1 MIESRVAS
9 RYARSLLNLA
19 IEQGKLEEA
28 FKEMKL
34 IGDTFESSRDLQLL
48 LESPIIKVDKKIS
61 IIKAIFKGKLSKFA
75 EDFVSIIVRKRR
87 EGYLC
92 NIVTEF
98 QAQYRQKN
106 KFITAVVTSA
116 VGLDAEMRN
125 AVLKLVQDSTKSEV
139 ELVEKKDPDLIGGLI
154 LKIGDKQY
162 DGSLQRSLNDL
173 RKELNVKK
181 YLAN

>member
-1 MIESRVAS
+1 M
-9 RYARSLLNLA
+9 
-19 IEQGKLEEA
+19 
-28 FKEMKL
+28 
-34 IGDTFESSRDLQLL
+34 
-48 LESPIIKVDKKIS
+48 
-61 IIKAIFKGKLSKFA
+61 
-75 EDFVSIIVRKRR
+75 
-87 EGYLC
+87 
-92 NIVTEF
+92 
-98 QAQYRQKN
+98 
-106 KFITAVVTSA
+106 
-116 VGLDAEMRN
+116 GLDAEMRN